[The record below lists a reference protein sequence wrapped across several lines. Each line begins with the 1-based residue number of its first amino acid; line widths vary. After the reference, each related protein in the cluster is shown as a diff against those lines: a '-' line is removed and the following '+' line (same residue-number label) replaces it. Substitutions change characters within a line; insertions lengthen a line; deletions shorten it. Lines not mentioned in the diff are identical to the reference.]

1 MIRALETII
10 IKNLPI
16 KKVKFDNL
24 YNDLY
29 VIALV
34 DKQLTE
40 SERLY
45 LAYEINSELM
55 LNYKYL
61 RRISSGSIAS
71 ISIKDTEEKYNEE
84 VEYNNYDGGIRYEI

>member
-1 MIRALETII
+1 MIRALESII
-10 IKNLPI
+10 IKNLPVDKI
-16 KKVKFDNL
+16 KFDNL

-29 VIALV
+29 VTVLV
-34 DKQLTE
+34 NNQLTE
-40 SERLY
+40 NEKLY

-55 LNYKYL
+55 INYKYL
-61 RRISSGSIAS
+61 RRISSGSIAL

>member
-10 IKNLPI
+10 IKNLPVEKI
-16 KKVKFDNL
+16 KFDNL

-29 VIALV
+29 VTVLV
-34 DKQLTE
+34 NNTLTE
-40 SERLY
+40 NEKLY

-61 RRISSGSIAS
+61 KRISSGVISS

>member
-1 MIRALETII
+1 MIRALESII
-10 IKNLPI
+10 IKNLPVDKI
-16 KKVKFDNL
+16 KFDNL

-29 VIALV
+29 VTVLV
-34 DKQLTE
+34 NNKLTE
-40 SERLY
+40 NEKLY

-55 LNYKYL
+55 INYKYL

>member
-1 MIRALETII
+1 MIRALESII
-10 IKNLPI
+10 IKNLPVDKI
-16 KKVKFDNL
+16 KFDNL

-29 VIALV
+29 VTVLV
-34 DKQLTE
+34 NNKLTE
-40 SERLY
+40 NEKLY